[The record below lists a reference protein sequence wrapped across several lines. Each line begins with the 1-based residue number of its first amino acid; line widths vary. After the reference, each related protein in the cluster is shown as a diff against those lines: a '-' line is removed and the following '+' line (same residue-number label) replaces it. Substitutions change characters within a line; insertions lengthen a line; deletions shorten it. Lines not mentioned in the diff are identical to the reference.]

1 MLGKNPGFS
10 IVAVL
15 TLALGIG
22 ANTAI
27 FSIVDSL
34 LLRPLPV
41 KDPQQLAV
49 LAFRQS
55 HGPLRVETS
64 IADFRDISDQ
74 TTTAFSAVSA
84 YQLSLDGL
92 SVNGKSAD
100 RIVTNYVP
108 GNFFSMLGL
117 QPQLGRLF
125 LASEG
130 DTAGANPVI
139 VLSHA
144 YWKTHFAGDPRI
156 VGGKVDV
163 NGHPMTVVGVTPPS
177 FHGIY
182 AFVDI
187 QAYLPLGMLTIEG
200 SSDFMINR
208 QMRNLNV
215 LGRLRPGT
223 TFSQAQ
229 AVLSVVAGRL
239 ARQYPND
246 DKELSIEA
254 YPELRARPN
263 PDPKNQLAIIGSL
276 FLGLAILVLLLACA
290 NVTNI
295 LLVRATVREREM
307 AIRSALGAARISLI
321 RQLMTESII
330 LALAGGLAGILLGSW
345 ASSALGSIQ
354 LATDLPVRL
363 DFGLDWR
370 VFGYAF
376 AAALLTGVVVGIFP
390 ALRASRSNLNE
401 VLHQSG
407 RGVVTGKNRF
417 RNVLVMAQVGGSL
430 MLLIV
435 AGLFTRSLGAVQ
447 AKDIG
452 FDPRHLLN
460 ASMDPAQIG
469 YNEAQGRAFYEN
481 LLNRVRALPASSRR
495 ARRTPSPWVITPTQ
509 TTSPSKATNPPPAN
523 PHLISSIT

>member
-1 MLGKNPGFS
+1 
-10 IVAVL
+10 
-15 TLALGIG
+15 
-22 ANTAI
+22 
-27 FSIVDSL
+27 
-34 LLRPLPV
+34 
-41 KDPQQLAV
+41 
-49 LAFRQS
+49 
-55 HGPLRVETS
+55 
-64 IADFRDISDQ
+64 
-74 TTTAFSAVSA
+74 
-84 YQLSLDGL
+84 
-92 SVNGKSAD
+92 
-100 RIVTNYVP
+100 
-108 GNFFSMLGL
+108 
-117 QPQLGRLF
+117 
-125 LASEG
+125 
-130 DTAGANPVI
+130 
-139 VLSHA
+139 
-144 YWKTHFAGDPRI
+144 
-156 VGGKVDV
+156 
-163 NGHPMTVVGVTPPS
+163 
-177 FHGIY
+177 
-182 AFVDI
+182 
-187 QAYLPLGMLTIEG
+187 
-200 SSDFMINR
+200 
-208 QMRNLNV
+208 
-215 LGRLRPGT
+215 
-223 TFSQAQ
+223 
-229 AVLSVVAGRL
+229 
-239 ARQYPND
+239 
-246 DKELSIEA
+246 
-254 YPELRARPN
+254 
-263 PDPKNQLAIIGSL
+263 
-276 FLGLAILVLLLACA
+276 
-290 NVTNI
+290 
-295 LLVRATVREREM
+295 
-307 AIRSALGAARISLI
+307 
-321 RQLMTESII
+321 MTESII

-417 RNVLVMAQVGGSL
+417 RNVLVMAQVGGYL